1 MPPGSRIRTDYP
13 LGRKIKDSNLR
24 IVDVVRH
31 TGINH
36 RTMTEYVAGRK
47 VIPWHHLQ
55 ALAVFLKCRPE
66 SLQNPMRVDE
76 EDAVG

>member
-1 MPPGSRIRTDYP
+1 MPAGSRIRTDFP
-13 LGRKIKDSNLR
+13 LGRKIKDSHLK

-36 RTMTEYVAGRK
+36 RTMTEYIAGRK

-55 ALAVFLKCRPE
+55 ALGVFFKCNPE
-66 SLQNPMRVDE
+66 TLQNPVRVDPE
-76 EDAVG
+76 EATG